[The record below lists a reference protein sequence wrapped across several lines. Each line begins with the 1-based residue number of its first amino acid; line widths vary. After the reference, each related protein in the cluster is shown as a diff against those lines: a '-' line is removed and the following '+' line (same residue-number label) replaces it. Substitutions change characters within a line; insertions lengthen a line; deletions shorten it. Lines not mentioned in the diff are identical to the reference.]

1 MAPTMVTPQV
11 EPRLGITTLTLK
23 LELYISLLSITISDS
38 VILITC
44 PQNEVNRLIKI
55 NVECNRLIKPLLYE
69 ILLKEL

>member
-69 ILLKEL
+69 ILFKEL